1 MEPPAQQTR
10 CGSRPNRWM
19 QAGTMEKDLFGRPI
33 RKKEPRYGRSLRKY
47 DRDSFD
53 ERLARFQYL
62 QTVFPKRYGF
72 LLPLESSY
80 LLHEV
85 KVTFVSGA
93 YVATIM
99 LSQAFIEHVLQC
111 AVESAGE
118 GKVARCGLAEIV
130 KWFQKNRPQHDF
142 LMRKIDDLRRFRN
155 PFTHLRPF
163 DDPDTLGQ
171 RIFVAKASP
180 DEILETE
187 TKSALALMYQ
197 VAITTF

>member
-1 MEPPAQQTR
+1 
-10 CGSRPNRWM
+10 
-19 QAGTMEKDLFGRPI
+19 MEKDLFGKPI
-33 RKKEPRYGRSLRKY
+33 RKKEPRYARSLRKY

-53 ERLARFQYL
+53 ERLNRLQYL
-62 QTVFPKRYGF
+62 QSIFPDGYGF

-80 LLHEV
+80 LLHEA
-85 KVTFVSGA
+85 KVTFVDGA

-99 LSQAFIEHVLQC
+99 LAQAFIEHILQC
-111 AVESAGE
+111 AVAAAGE
-118 GKVARCGLAEIV
+118 EKVARRGLAEIA
-130 KWFQKNRPQHDF
+130 KWFRKNRPQHDF
-142 LMRKIDDLRRFRN
+142 LIGKVDHLRRFRN

-171 RIFVAKASP
+171 RIFAAKASP
-180 DEILETE
+180 DEILEEE